1 MARRKTRG
9 MQSLEEYAYTELR
22 DMITHGEL
30 KTGEQLVQEE
40 LAVKLGVSRTPLR
53 RALANL
59 ERDHFVRLSP
69 RGEAFV
75 LAFGPEEIAS
85 MFEIRAVLEGLT
97 CRLAARNIA
106 TKHTIYLRSLFE
118 AAAEEA
124 ELTGDWSAYR
134 QADIE
139 FHTYLTELAE
149 NPMLVKLLDSFQIMN
164 LSLAQGLLR
173 PPEQTLQEHMA
184 IVDALEAHDP
194 DRAEEAM
201 LTHIRMTISQMTDST
216 PAQVTK
222 EEGLPM

>member
-1 MARRKTRG
+1 MARKNTRG
-9 MQSLEEYAYTELR
+9 VQSLEEYAYTELR

-30 KTGEQLVQEE
+30 KAGDQLVQED
-40 LAVKLGVSRTPLR
+40 LAAKLGVSRTPLR

-59 ERDHFVRLSP
+59 ERDNFVRLSP

-75 LAFGPEEIAS
+75 LAFGPDEIAS

-97 CRLAARNIA
+97 CRLAAPNIE
-106 TKHTIYLRSLFE
+106 TKHTIYLRSLLE

-124 ELTGDWSAYR
+124 ERTGDWSAYR

-149 NPMLVKLLDSFQIMN
+149 SPMLVKLLDSFQIMG

-173 PPEQTLQEHMA
+173 PPQETLQEHLA
-184 IVDALEAHDP
+184 IIDALAAHDP

-201 LTHIRMTISQMTDST
+201 LTHIRKTISTMADSST
-216 PAQVTK
+216 AQATK
-222 EEGLPM
+222 EELPM